1 MANRSKISGHH
12 PQVTNSTR
20 GRGGRNIKK
29 NEKEWFLYFLVVF
42 SAAGETAA
50 PLPQSRA
57 AFLKILISVF
67 DRKSPLLSLIF
78 PPLYSY
84 YSPYLVFDASKL
96 LAAHKPGTV
105 TVLFLSFFLSLSL
118 SHTHTHTHTHVC
130 VCVFLTITFEYRFNL
145 WNLWN
150 LWNLLKSLLPS
161 TLRNTRRKIWIFLH
175 PDWLVID
182 FAFRFLHHSHLPPHC
197 WIRGEYHVVTSMIND
212 HPSINRWS
220 SFEID
225 QRD

>member
-1 MANRSKISGHH
+1 MIPVLFSRFLSSRRNGSTATSISRCVLKNIDLSVRPKKSSLVPHIPSFIFLLFSLSCLWCLEASG
-12 PQVTNSTR
+12 STQTR
-20 GRGGRNIKK
+20 HG
-29 NEKEWFLYFLVVF
+29 Y
-42 SAAGETAA
+42 
-50 PLPQSRA
+50 RA
-57 AFLKILISVF
+57 
-67 DRKSPLLSLIF
+67 LS
-78 PPLYSY
+78 
-84 YSPYLVFDASKL
+84 
-96 LAAHKPGTV
+96 
-105 TVLFLSFFLSLSL
+105 LFLSFSLSF
-118 SHTHTHTHTHVC
+118 SYTHTYTHACVCMCVYVC
-130 VCVFLTITFEYRFNL
+130 VCVFLTITLEYRFNL